1 MTTLTEAQERALLGR
16 FPAPDV
22 PAVLLPVRVET
33 RFVTTGGRP
42 ELLVRVYPDEVHV
55 DEHEPELTEDE
66 VAWGHAFW
74 EQTWR
79 AGTGEVGRRQ
89 LAAACGNDW
98 SSASAPSGRR
108 GSPRSSRRPTRPTG
122 RQNRSPTGAPCPAP
136 PAFPPHPRR
145 RRRRGPAR
153 RGPGCCPSGGS

>member
-42 ELLVRVYPDEVHV
+42 ELLVRIYPDEVHV
-55 DEHEPELTEDE
+55 DEHEPELTDDE
-66 VAWGHAFW
+66 LAWGRAFW

-79 AGTGEVGRRQ
+79 AGTGDVGRRQ
-89 LAAACGNDW
+89 PPRRVGPTGPALRRRAGGVD
-98 SSASAPSGRR
+98 RR
-108 GSPRSSRRPTRPTG
+108 GPHADQPRRPAGGTG
-122 RQNRSPTGAPCPAP
+122 PRRERPCPARRP
-136 PAFPPHPRR
+136 SRRDPRR
-145 RRRRGPAR
+145 RRRRGPVR